1 VNRVKQAQ
9 QTNPA
14 SIDPHE
20 AIAPLLL
27 ANVEVSRYP
36 VSKHRCLALTIL
48 RFDETLSARKKRSRF
63 QSPD

>member
-1 VNRVKQAQ
+1 VNHVKQAQ
-9 QTNPA
+9 QTNAA

-27 ANVEVSRYP
+27 ANVEVSGCP

-48 RFDETLSARKKRSRF
+48 LSDATLRARKKSGP
-63 QSPD
+63 S